1 MGKKIIFFI
10 LSFLIIILIIE
21 LTSRIFVSL
30 ITQKF
35 DIFSYGFNKRVELQ
49 IRKLSK
55 FDFEI
60 VNNDIFE
67 KKKKLNFKKEKNFEN
82 IWVFGG
88 STSDVACR
96 SQNDT
101 SWPNELNNEN
111 YKITSFAKSGTNTDF
126 ALNSLISKIDS
137 GKITENILWANFA
150 NETDVIFFGFKK
162 NPQLSSKQDQT
173 YKINKFKY
181 FIKSLNKSLKNYSV
195 SFYILDDF
203 YIRLMYKLNLS
214 NKIYNLNKTLSF
226 DDIKISAQNYYLN
239 TKRAIELADKYN
251 IKFFIVT
258 LFDKSDIIENKTLT
272 NKEKVFFD
280 TILKIID
287 EHKNVNWI
295 NLKRN
300 QKIKTLPDI
309 NKVFCDNI
317 HFTKYG
323 NILVSELIKN
333 YLKN

>member
-1 MGKKIIFFI
+1 
-10 LSFLIIILIIE
+10 
-21 LTSRIFVSL
+21 
-30 ITQKF
+30 
-35 DIFSYGFNKRVELQ
+35 
-49 IRKLSK
+49 
-55 FDFEI
+55 
-60 VNNDIFE
+60 
-67 KKKKLNFKKEKNFEN
+67 
-82 IWVFGG
+82 
-88 STSDVACR
+88 
-96 SQNDT
+96 
-101 SWPNELNNEN
+101 
-111 YKITSFAKSGTNTDF
+111 
-126 ALNSLISKIDS
+126 
-137 GKITENILWANFA
+137 
-150 NETDVIFFGFKK
+150 
-162 NPQLSSKQDQT
+162 
-173 YKINKFKY
+173 
-181 FIKSLNKSLKNYSV
+181 
-195 SFYILDDF
+195 
-203 YIRLMYKLNLS
+203 MYKLNLS

-333 YLKN
+333 YLKINNNYNKRIVLKFYVWIYLYY